1 MHGSTKGG
9 LTAGEGCGGGGLQQQ
24 STVAY
29 IAHNAYDLLF
39 CEMQT
44 KS

>member
-9 LTAGEGCGGGGLQQQ
+9 LTAGEGARGGVVLQQ

-29 IAHNAYDLLF
+29 TAHNAYDLLF